1 MAEVTANKKNG
12 SKKGLILA
20 FIIILL
26 AINAVQVWMNLSK
39 SQEID
44 KKDLKIIT
52 QQTKID
58 SVQAKLDIAIQ
69 ELEIKK
75 MQIANLGGDTTNFAQ
90 SIRNLINERNSL
102 AKESKNNYNKYLS
115 IKDKIQDAL
124 ALKEEAELKVT
135 RLEVLLA
142 KQDTVIYKMKMA
154 INDKLDTINDLKVS
168 RQQLAQKV
176 ALASVLKAENINTVA
191 ISNKGKEK
199 VGGEYRSKNLEK
211 LRITFVLGENKVA
224 TREGKDIYIRVIEP
238 DGSALFDLATGGGSF
253 MYHGKEIFYTMKQN
267 ALYNGNNQKLGFEYL
282 KGSPFKVGINKIE
295 VYCEGNLIG
304 ETTFVIR

>member
-1 MAEVTANKKNG
+1 MAEVTENKKNG

-52 QQTKID
+52 QQVKID
-58 SVQAKLDIAIQ
+58 SVQAKLDVAIQ

-75 MQIANLGGDTTNFAQ
+75 MQIANLGGDTTNFAE
-90 SIRNLINERNSL
+90 SIRKLINERDNL

-115 IKDKIQDAL
+115 IKDKIEDAL
-124 ALKEEAELKVT
+124 ALKEEAEIKVT
-135 RLEVLLA
+135 RLETLLA

-154 INDKLDTINDLKVS
+154 INDKLDTINDLKVA
-168 RQQLAQKV
+168 RHQLAQKV
-176 ALASVLKAENINTVA
+176 ALASVLRAENINTMA

-199 VGGEYRSKNLEK
+199 IGGEYRAKNLEK
-211 LRITFVLGENKVA
+211 LRISLVLGDNKVA
-224 TREGKDIYIRVIEP
+224 TRESKDVFIRVIEP

-253 MYHGKEIFYTMKQN
+253 MYNGKEIFYTMKQN
-267 ALYNGNNQKLGFEYL
+267 VLYNGNNTKMGFEYL
-282 KGSPFKVGINKIE
+282 KGSPFKLGINKIE
-295 VYCEGNLIG
+295 VYCEGQLIG
-304 ETTFVIR
+304 EAQFTVR

>member
-1 MAEVTANKKNG
+1 
-12 SKKGLILA
+12 
-20 FIIILL
+20 
-26 AINAVQVWMNLSK
+26 MNLSK

-58 SVQAKLDIAIQ
+58 SVQAKLDVAIQ

-90 SIRNLINERNSL
+90 SIRNLINERDNL

-135 RLEVLLA
+135 RLETLLA

-154 INDKLDTINDLKVS
+154 INDKLDTINDLKLS

-176 ALASVLKAENINTVA
+176 AMASVLKAENINTVA

-199 VGGEYRSKNLEK
+199 AGGEYRSKNLEK

-224 TREGKDIYIRVIEP
+224 TKEGKDVYLRVIEP

-253 MYHGKEIFYTMKQN
+253 MYNGKEIFYTMKQN
-267 ALYNGNNQKLGFEYL
+267 ALYSGNNQRLGFEYL

-304 ETTFVIR
+304 ESTFVVR

>member
-1 MAEVTANKKNG
+1 MAEVTENKKKG

-44 KKDLKIIT
+44 KKDLKILT

-58 SVQAKLDIAIQ
+58 SVQAKLDNAIQ

-75 MQIANLGGDTTNFAQ
+75 MQIANLGGDTTNFAA
-90 SIRNLINERNSL
+90 SLRKLISERDNL
-102 AKESKNNYNKYLS
+102 AKESKNNYLKFQALES
-115 IKDKIQDAL
+115 QIKDAIAL
-124 ALKEEAELKVT
+124 REEAELKVT

-154 INDKLDTINDLKVS
+154 INDKLDTINDLKVA

-176 ALASVLKAENINTVA
+176 AMASILRAENITTAA

-199 VGGEYRSKNLEK
+199 LGGEYRAKNLEK
-211 LRITFVLGENKVA
+211 LRISFVLGENKVA
-224 TREGKDIYIRVIEP
+224 TKEGKDVYIRVVEP

-253 MYHGKEIFYTMKQN
+253 MYHGKEIFYTLKQN
-267 ALYNGNNQKLGFEYL
+267 TLYNGTSQKIGFEYL
-282 KGSPFKVGINKIE
+282 KGSPYKLGINKVE

-304 ETTFVIR
+304 ETHFTIR

>member
-176 ALASVLKAENINTVA
+176 ALASVLKAENINTIA

-224 TREGKDIYIRVIEP
+224 TREGKDVYIRVIEP

-253 MYHGKEIFYTMKQN
+253 IYHGKEIFYTMKQN

>member
-1 MAEVTANKKNG
+1 MAEVTENKKNG

-58 SVQAKLDIAIQ
+58 SVQARLDVAIQ

-90 SIRNLINERNSL
+90 SIRNLINERDNL

-135 RLEVLLA
+135 RLETLLA

-176 ALASVLKAENINTVA
+176 AMASVLKAENISTVA

-199 VGGEYRSKNLEK
+199 AGGEYRAKNLEK
-211 LRITFVLGENKVA
+211 LKVTFVLGENKVA
-224 TREGKDIYIRVIEP
+224 TKEGKDVFIRVIEP

-253 MYHGKEIFYTMKQN
+253 MYNGKEIFYTMKQN
-267 ALYNGNNQKLGFEYL
+267 ALYNGNNQKLGFEYY

-304 ETTFVIR
+304 ESTFTVR

>member
-224 TREGKDIYIRVIEP
+224 TREGKDVYIRVIEP

-253 MYHGKEIFYTMKQN
+253 MYHGKEIFYTLKQN

>member
-224 TREGKDIYIRVIEP
+224 TREGKDVYIRVIEP

-253 MYHGKEIFYTMKQN
+253 IYHGKEIFYTMKQN